1 MSNSQKKKPI
11 KPLKERYTLTNVI
24 ANYYLVIIF
33 AIFPLF
39 VNMIINGN
47 FPFLH
52 FDNGYAQIRHQ
63 KYYFFLIMTAVAV
76 IAEIMLLVTRS
87 MNEGREKK
95 NLAEHTL
102 IKQLSVTD
110 WAVLAFILV
119 CALSTLFSPYS
130 DMVYNGEIT
139 ASIDGRSYSHGRN
152 NGLILMLT
160 YTAAYFMLTRCFR
173 FKEYVFVALACSN
186 GAIYLLAVLNGF
198 YLDPLHMLEPY
209 INSYEVYNHF
219 MTTIGNKNMFS
230 SHICVTLPVIVA
242 MFVYCG
248 KSMAQ
253 KIVYIISMIL
263 GAMAVVVCDSDSVV
277 LGLGAFIAVYLVVCS
292 RNPARLKKLML
303 SVTVMLAA
311 MKLLRLIALMTG
323 NHYKELSAVPSA
335 IMLSDKSY
343 FALAVLIIITALLY
357 LLDSKKPDFK
367 VPTAVPIAL
376 GSIFILAI
384 AAGIGVIIY
393 YSAVDT
399 TTKLGSLEKTLRYND
414 AWGTHRGI
422 MWNRSFKIFGEA
434 SLWEK
439 LFGSGPETF
448 YYKFM
453 PYFAELKKYGDSSTD
468 AAHNEYINYL
478 INIGILGLGAYLAF
492 VGAALTR
499 AFRAAKNNPLAFVFP
514 AAVIAYLAQAV
525 INISLPIAT
534 PLFILFVALCEAV
547 GRQGKEKVCNT

>member
-1 MSNSQKKKPI
+1 MSNSQKKKHI

-24 ANYYLVIIF
+24 ANYYLVVIF
-33 AIFPLF
+33 TIFPLF
-39 VNMIINGN
+39 VNMVINGN

-52 FDNGYAQIRHQ
+52 FDKGYAQIRHQ

-95 NLAEHTL
+95 QLSAHTL

-110 WAVLAFILV
+110 WAVLAFVLI
-119 CALSTLFSPYS
+119 CALSTLMSPYT
-130 DMVYNGEIT
+130 DMVYNGEIVVM
-139 ASIDGRSYSHGRN
+139 ADGGTYSHGRN

-160 YTAAYFMLTRCFR
+160 YAAAYFMLTRCFR

-248 KSMAQ
+248 KNMAQ
-253 KIVYIISMIL
+253 KIVYLISMIL

-277 LGLGAFIAVYLVVCS
+277 LGLGAFIAVYLVICS
-292 RNPARLKKLML
+292 RNPARLKKLLL
-303 SVTVMLAA
+303 SVTVMLTAI
-311 MKLLRLIALMTG
+311 KLLRLIALMTG
-323 NHYKELSAVPSA
+323 DHYKELSAVPSA
-335 IMLSDKSY
+335 IMLSDKAY
-343 FALAVLIIITALLY
+343 IALAVLAVITVLLY
-357 LLDSKKPDFK
+357 LLDFKKPDYK
-367 VPTAVPIAL
+367 LPTAVPIAL
-376 GSIFILAI
+376 GLIFVLAI
-384 AAGIGVIIY
+384 GAGIGVIVY

-422 MWNRSFKIFGEA
+422 MWNRSFQIFGEA

-453 PYFAELKKYGDSSTD
+453 PYFSELYSKYGDSSTD

-478 INIGILGLGAYLAF
+478 INIGIFGLGAYLTF
-492 VGAALTR
+492 VGSSLVR

-514 AAVIAYLAQAV
+514 AAVIAYLAQAI
-525 INISLPIAT
+525 INIALPIAT

-547 GRQGKEKVCNT
+547 GRQAKESNM